1 MLRISGMTM
10 FLRMTV
16 SVSLGVTV
24 FVGVTV
30 FAGMRVLLQALVKS
44 LSCLVKRAL
53 LRMPRVGSLSTH
65 EVDR

>member
-10 FLRMTV
+10 FL
-16 SVSLGVTV
+16 
-24 FVGVTV
+24 
-30 FAGMRVLLQALVKS
+30 GMVVLLLALVKL

-53 LRMPRVGSLSTH
+53 LRAPRVGSLSTH